1 MDTLLKSVENKLN
14 TSISDK
20 TTEMPTKVNRNQ
32 LKSKQYQQK
41 YINNLNFKNLLKQ
54 KPKQLTLFDMKG
66 KGKFNISSTEND
78 KLNNS
83 LNNSM
88 LNSSKHKNDDLDNS
102 IEVIDSDVDVVE
114 DNFKEITKLI
124 NTSAKKLE
132 QNSKISNEKSAE
144 KK

>member
-1 MDTLLKSVENKLN
+1 
-14 TSISDK
+14 
-20 TTEMPTKVNRNQ
+20 
-32 LKSKQYQQK
+32 
-41 YINNLNFKNLLKQ
+41 
-54 KPKQLTLFDMKG
+54 MKG

-132 QNSKISNEKSAE
+132 HTGKISNEKSAE

>member
-1 MDTLLKSVENKLN
+1 
-14 TSISDK
+14 
-20 TTEMPTKVNRNQ
+20 
-32 LKSKQYQQK
+32 
-41 YINNLNFKNLLKQ
+41 LKQ

-88 LNSSKHKNDDLDNS
+88 LNSSKQKNEDLENS

-132 QNSKISNEKSAE
+132 QTGKISNEKSAE